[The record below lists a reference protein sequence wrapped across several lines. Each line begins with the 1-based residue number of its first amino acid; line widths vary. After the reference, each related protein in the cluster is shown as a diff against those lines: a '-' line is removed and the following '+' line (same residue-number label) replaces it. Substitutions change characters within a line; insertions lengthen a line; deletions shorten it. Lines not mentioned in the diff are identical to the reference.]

1 MSLRPIAASLEKLA
15 GISLNPLDLLPRSQL
30 TEKLIELAI
39 SGAPPGP
46 ETATEG
52 LAELA
57 GLLAGVD
64 ASELNVV
71 VFGGGTGLSNIIG
84 GDSRNPDWP
93 RFPFHGLKEVF
104 PRTRS
109 IVCVTDDGGS
119 TGELLKDLGLIALGD
134 LRHVL
139 LSSIRKERLREQYG
153 LSGESSL
160 QVVATLHRLFNHRFN
175 FPPPD
180 TQSLLKG
187 AEVDLGSLPSHLR
200 QLLGALLT
208 ALFTDSHLKPLLARP
223 HNLGNLLLAAAI
235 YRHVPAGG
243 EVSSAAVAKGIRM
256 LAGLLGASPEAVW
269 PCTTTPAELKIM
281 YSNGVLVSG
290 EHKSAQARRG
300 HPVDRVF
307 VEFVAEPE
315 VPAEVL
321 ATINQAD
328 IIIFA
333 PGSLFSSMVPILH
346 VPGLAGAIRDNR
358 RALKILVANLWI
370 QKGETD
376 LVYDDPGRRFYV
388 SDLIRAYH
396 RNIPGGVRGL
406 FEQVL
411 VLGLQDVPGSIL
423 QNYALEDKMPIYIDR
438 QRVSAM
444 GFATVEA
451 RVFSESALRERR
463 VLQHDP
469 GSLAVAVRTMWAI
482 RDHLSPRTVNGLPA
496 CYPVRPAVVNTERQT
511 PHLRLQR
518 CRERLAKLAIA
529 DEIRPQLLDIL
540 WHHRDILVAHL
551 DYIDGLELVSRDS
564 WRRCQEWDKI
574 YSFYDP
580 EERLIKIREDMIS
593 RPEYFEIAFLVAL
606 GQSLLGNY
614 AAAKMIEPV
623 EIKGE
628 CPGKVYRLSL
638 RSPEERQCFFTSGEL
653 HEYLDQARM
662 VRSASDEFHYTR
674 LLNGNEEFT
683 PPGMLFGLTYAW
695 YLDNRFAAH
704 VEYKM
709 AITRTELSDL
719 IPAQVKMLSRRLA
732 LIEFFRRVV
741 FRHQNTAYDEKSE
754 PERQGLP

>member
-1 MSLRPIAASLEKLA
+1 MPLIPIAASLDKLA
-15 GISLNPLDLLPRSQL
+15 ATRLDPLDLLPRHQL
-30 TEKLIELAI
+30 AEKLIELTI
-39 SGAPPGP
+39 SGVPPGP
-46 ETATEG
+46 AAATVG
-52 LAELA
+52 LTELA

-64 ASELNVV
+64 TSGLNVV

-93 RFPFHGLKEVF
+93 RFPFQGLKELF
-104 PRTRS
+104 PKTRS

-160 QVVATLHRLFNHRFN
+160 QAIAVLHRLFNYRFITS
-175 FPPPD
+175 PASSE
-180 TQSLLKG
+180 SLLRD
-187 AEVDLGSLPSHLR
+187 AEIDLDILPNHLR
-200 QLLGALLT
+200 QLLGTLLA
-208 ALFTDSHLKPLLARP
+208 ALFSDAHLQPLLARP
-223 HNLGNLLLAAAI
+223 HSLGNLLLAAAI
-235 YRHVPAGG
+235 YRHVPDSG
-243 EVSSAAVAKGIRM
+243 EISSAAVTRGIRF
-256 LAGLLGASPEAVW
+256 LSGLLGASPEAVW

-281 YSNGVLVSG
+281 YTNGVLVSG
-290 EHKSAQARRG
+290 EQKSAQARRG

-307 VEFVAEPE
+307 VEFAAEPE
-315 VPAEVL
+315 VPAEVV
-321 ATINQAD
+321 ASIRQAD

-333 PGSLFSSMVPILH
+333 PGSLFSSMVPVLH
-346 VPGLAGAIRDNR
+346 VPGLADAVRSNR

-396 RNIPGGVRGL
+396 RNIPGGVRDL

-411 VLGLQDVPGSIL
+411 VLGFQDVPGSIL
-423 QNYALEDKMPIYIDR
+423 QNYGLEDKMPIYLDR
-438 QRVSAM
+438 QRVSEM

-451 RVFSESALRERR
+451 RVFSEAALRERR

-469 GSLAVAVRTMWAI
+469 GSLAIAVRTMWSIRAHLPVQAI
-482 RDHLSPRTVNGLPA
+482 NGLPP
-496 CYPVRPAVVNTERQT
+496 CYRLRQPVLNAERQT

-518 CRERLAKLAIA
+518 CRERLDQLAING
-529 DEIRPQLLDIL
+529 EIRPMLLDIL
-540 WHHRDILVAHL
+540 WRHRDILVAHL
-551 DYIDGLELVSRDS
+551 NYINGLELVPRDS

-574 YSFYDP
+574 YSYYHP

-614 AAAKMIEPV
+614 AAGKQMAPV
-623 EIKGE
+623 DSMGE
-628 CPGKVYRLSL
+628 CLGKVYRLTL
-638 RSPEERQCFFTSGEL
+638 RRPEERQCFFSPEEL
-653 HEYLDQARM
+653 HDYLDQARM
-662 VRSASDEFHYTR
+662 VRSAGNELLYTR
-674 LLNGNEEFT
+674 LMNGNEEFT

-719 IPAQVKMLSRRLA
+719 IPAQVKMLGRRLA
-732 LIEFFRRVV
+732 LIEFFRYTV
-741 FRHQNTAYDEKSE
+741 FRHQAPAYFEKSD
-754 PERQGLP
+754 RDG